1 MIKSNKSKQTES
13 KITPDFIP
21 MIRIVF
27 WNSLGFFF
35 FQFLIPYVTAQLLEA
50 SGTEMGLTFAS
61 QTIGGLISTPIVGYL
76 TDRVSKKLLV
86 LIGSFG
92 RAACYILLYL
102 GIIFS
107 SLIIFAIGLFV
118 LGFFLGFFWSP
129 LNALISEKSHKTF
142 RSSAFGKQ
150 GGMLGKGNFVGSI
163 FSFLI
168 FGIANY
174 YVPNNRILVYCP
186 LVLFTISNI
195 YAGIT
200 FHRKVDED
208 LTYDIHMNFTNE
220 FTMDSEL
227 ETNHTSL
234 KLTIGFMIGFIILIT
249 AFMTSSTNQTIAP
262 PFFQV
267 YLINELNV
275 INPTM
280 VMIIYFPSQIISLLL
295 APRMGKLADRI
306 KPQIAITIICG
317 FGALVTWLI
326 VNSTSGLMFGIILVF
341 DVTLAWAS
349 SLVLQNVLSRI
360 SKGHRGKIFGVVQ
373 WMSFLGAIVGPIVG
387 GLAWD
392 HLGFQAPFIISIFI
406 ELSLI
411 PLYITAISILKPYMA
426 EKIEIDLKKIGG
438 KKNSNETSS

>member
-1 MIKSNKSKQTES
+1 MLKSNKSDETDL
-13 KITPDFIP
+13 KITPDFVP

-35 FQFLIPYVTAQLLEA
+35 FTFLIPYVTAQLLEA

-61 QTIGGLISTPIVGYL
+61 QTLGGLISTPIVGYL
-76 TDRVSKKLLV
+76 TDKVSKKLLV

-92 RAACYILLYL
+92 RAACYILMYL
-102 GIIFS
+102 GIILS
-107 SLIIFAIGLFV
+107 SLIIFAIGLFI
-118 LGFFLGFFWSP
+118 LGFFVGFFWSP
-129 LNALISEKSHKTF
+129 LNTLISEKSHKTF

-150 GGMLGKGNFVGSI
+150 FGMLGIGNLVGSI
-163 FSFLI
+163 VSFLI
-168 FGIANY
+168 FLLANLY
-174 YVPNNRILVYCP
+174 IPNNLFIVYSP

-195 YAGIT
+195 YAGIV
-200 FHRKVDED
+200 FHKNVDEN
-208 LTYDIHMNFTNE
+208 LTYEIHFNQTNLSTNKVIDDILI
-220 FTMDSEL
+220 DSERDND
-227 ETNHTSL
+227 TFSL
-234 KLTIGFMIGFIILIT
+234 KVSLGFLIGFIILIT
-249 AFMTSSTNQTIAP
+249 VFMTSSANQTIAP

-275 INPTM
+275 TDPIM

-295 APRMGKLADRI
+295 APRMGRIADSI
-306 KPQIAITIICG
+306 KPQIAITFISG

-326 VNSTSGLMFGIILVF
+326 VNSVSGIMFGIILTF

-360 SKGHRGKIFGVVQ
+360 SKGHRGKIFGITQ
-373 WMSFLGAIVGPIVG
+373 WMSFLGAILGPIIG

-392 HLGFQAPFIISIFI
+392 HLGTQAPFIISIFI

-411 PLYITAISILKPYMA
+411 PLYITAIKILKPYMA
-426 EKIEIDLKKIGG
+426 EKIEE
-438 KKNSNETSS
+438 S

>member
-1 MIKSNKSKQTES
+1 MLRSNKGEKTES
-13 KITPDFIP
+13 KITPDFVP

-35 FQFLIPYVTAQLLEA
+35 FQFLIHYVTSQLLEA

-76 TDRVSKKLLV
+76 TDKVSKKLLI

-92 RAACYILLYL
+92 RAVCYILLYL

-107 SLIIFAIGLFV
+107 SLIIFAVGLFV
-118 LGFFLGFFWSP
+118 LGFFVGFFWSP

-174 YVPNNRILVYCP
+174 YVPNNRILVYFP
-186 LVLFTISNI
+186 LILFTISNI
-195 YAGIT
+195 YAGVV
-200 FHRKVDED
+200 FHRKVDEN
-208 LTYDIHMNFTNE
+208 LTYDSHMNFTNE
-220 FTMDSEL
+220 LPINSEL
-227 ETNHTSL
+227 NTYNTSL
-234 KLTIGFMIGFIILIT
+234 KLSIGFIIGFILLIT
-249 AFMTSSTNQTIAP
+249 AFMVSSTNQTIAP

-275 INPTM
+275 TNPTL

-295 APRMGKLADRI
+295 SPRMGKLADRI
-306 KPQIAITIICG
+306 KPQLAITIICG

-326 VNSTSGLMFGIILVF
+326 VNSNSGLIFGIILIF

-392 HLGFQAPFIISIFI
+392 YLGFQAPFIISIFI

-411 PLYITAISILKPYMA
+411 PLYIIAISILKPYMA
-426 EKIEIDLKKIGG
+426 EKIDEIKMEIE
-438 KKNSNETSS
+438 N